1 MEMFV
6 YLHLSPPDV
15 DMAANARIP
24 HKREGNI
31 MTTKPRSAILA
42 FGALLCA
49 VCLLSGCAEKTPD
62 PVSEEQSSTAGTTV
76 STAAS
81 TATTEGTTA
90 APPTDAPSE
99 TVSRGSTTTTSSTHR
114 PNTENKATKA
124 SAGEPTAAPVKGSSL
139 VFPLVYADRVAG
151 DSPNARYATFGE
163 ATPYETI
170 AENTKAAL
178 VRAEQLPHFDHYNLF
193 LARDA
198 QSGGKTVR
206 KYGVSYWFRDAD
218 DNWWELCVTN
228 AEDVIS
234 SRSRYETDQ
243 NYIRV
248 ERNGRVWSVRQIVKR
263 DDPSQRYWT
272 VIGCFDGIRY
282 RGDFHNSAAS
292 GCDTPEQCIDSL
304 ARLILPTGR

>member
-1 MEMFV
+1 MK
-6 YLHLSPPDV
+6 
-15 DMAANARIP
+15 A
-24 HKREGNI
+24 
-31 MTTKPRSAILA
+31 TILA

-49 VCLLSGCAEKTPD
+49 VCLLSGCAEGTPD
-62 PVSEEQSSTAGTTV
+62 SAPEEQSRMAESTVSTAGTT
-76 STAAS
+76 A
-81 TATTEGTTA
+81 ATTEGTAA

-99 TVSRGSTTTTSSTHR
+99 TVSRGSTAAASSTRR
-114 PNTENKATKA
+114 PNTETKATRA

-170 AENTKAAL
+170 AESTKAAL
-178 VRAEQLPHFDHYNLF
+178 VRAEQLPHFDHYKLF
-193 LARDA
+193 LSRDA
-198 QSGGKTVR
+198 QSGGETAR
-206 KYGVSYWFRDAD
+206 EYAVSYWFRDAD

-282 RGDFHNSAAS
+282 RGDFHNNAAS

-304 ARLILPTGR
+304 ARLILPAGR